1 MTGAFTTTDW
11 KLTPE
16 RTVLVN
22 IDDQNDFLHE
32 GGAYAKSGVDISHMQ
47 RVIEPTNELVGRARE
62 AGIPIVWTT
71 HGTHNA
77 EEAGPF
83 FALRPFLREGGLRIG
98 TWGYELHSDLDVQE
112 TDLVVPKFRHSAF
125 FQTNLDLVLRAMRA
139 DTVLITGV
147 LTNQCVGATTKDA
160 LYRDYKPIVV
170 EECTGTAFPD
180 LHEPAIAMIRAG
192 WGQVNT
198 LAETLDEIGGLAKV
212 TA

>member
-1 MTGAFTTTDW
+1 MTGAFETTDW

-32 GGAYAKSGVDISHMQ
+32 DGAYAKGGVDISHMQ
-47 RVIEPTNELVGRARE
+47 RVIEPTNELVAACRT
-62 AGIPIVWTT
+62 AGIPIIWTT
-71 HGTHNA
+71 HGTHGA
-77 EEAGPF
+77 VDAGPF
-83 FALRPFLREGGLRIG
+83 FNLRPLLKDGGLRIG
-98 TWGYELHSDLDVQE
+98 TWGYELADAMDADDSDWIVA
-112 TDLVVPKFRHSAF
+112 KYRHSAF
-125 FQTNLDLVLRAMRA
+125 FETNLDLSLRALKA

-170 EECTGTAFPD
+170 EECTGTAFPE
-180 LHEPAIAMIRAG
+180 LHDPAIAMIRAG

-198 LAETLDEIGGLAKV
+198 LAPTLDEISKLSKV
-212 TA
+212 AA

>member
-1 MTGAFTTTDW
+1 MTGSFSATDW
-11 KLTPE
+11 RLTPG

-22 IDDQNDFLHE
+22 IDDQNDFLHAD
-32 GGAYAKSGVDISHMQ
+32 GAYASGGVDITHMQ
-47 RVIEPTNELVGRARE
+47 RVIEPTHTLVAECRR
-62 AGIPIVWTT
+62 AGIPIIWTT
-71 HGTHNA
+71 HGTHGP
-77 EEAGPF
+77 EDAGPF
-83 FALRPFLREGGLRIG
+83 FDLRPFLRDGGLRIG
-98 TWGYELHSDLDVQE
+98 TWGYEVLKDFDVQ
-112 TDLVVPKFRHSAF
+112 DSDWIVAKYRHSAF
-125 FQTNLDLVLRAMRA
+125 YQTNLDLILRGLHA

-180 LHEPAIAMIRAG
+180 LHDPAIAMIRAG

-198 LAETLDEIGGLAKV
+198 LQQTIDEISQLSAV